1 MVLDLGV
8 IDYDDALKLQRELV
22 NKRRS
27 GQINDSLL
35 IVEHPPVFT
44 IGRSGSRNNLLA
56 KEGYLSSRSI
66 KVISVDRG
74 GDITFHSPGQLV
86 IYPIIDL
93 KERARDLHRYLRDLE
108 EVGIKFLQRYSVSGN
123 RVAGST
129 GVWVLDKKIA
139 SIGIAAKDWVT
150 YHGMGLNVNNKLKF
164 FSMINPC
171 GIKGLRMTSLQEVL
185 GQEIPMNLA
194 KKALL
199 NEFNRVFGI
208 EETRSAY
215 ELCPIL
221 A

>member
-1 MVLDLGV
+1 MILDLGV
-8 IDYDDALKLQRELV
+8 IDYDNALKLQRELV
-22 NKRRS
+22 NKRRAR
-27 GQINDSLL
+27 QINDSLL

-44 IGRSGSRNNLLA
+44 IGRSGSRDNLLA
-56 KEGYLSSRSI
+56 KEEYLSSRSI
-66 KVISVDRG
+66 NVINVDRG

-86 IYPIIDL
+86 IYPILDL
-93 KERARDLHRYLRDLE
+93 KERSRDLHKYLRDLE
-108 EVGIKFLQRYSVSGN
+108 EVGIKFLQRYSIFGN

-129 GVWVLDKKIA
+129 GIWVLDKKIG

-150 YHGMGLNVNNKLKF
+150 YHGMSININNDLKF

-171 GIKGLRMTSLQEVL
+171 GMKDIEVTSLQEVL

-194 KKALL
+194 KKAMLS
-199 NEFNRVFGI
+199 EFNRVFGI
-208 EETRSAY
+208 EETRSVY